1 MASGDDLNDMDFS
14 LDFDEPIAFEDSSS
28 PEKKSGFSGN
38 ISDVNLL
45 EIVQFLSLTHKS
57 KALEIYYNDKVG
69 QLYIENGQIVH
80 AVSGNESGEEVAY
93 ECLSC
98 EGGSFKEIEW
108 STPEVR
114 TIECPTGQIL
124 IEAVRRMDENQE
136 SRDKG
141 VDLDLPV
148 PEKKESSWE
157 KEMLAEVGKVNGI
170 SEAIIVPNG
179 ETQKMVAL
187 SRQTESATKQMH
199 RLVHSF
205 LILSKNIAA
214 ISQFEGL
221 QNIAIQSVEGM
232 HGIIFSFNRGVLCA
246 SINNGAQFER
256 IKTNLEKILNNYGK
270 Y

>member
-1 MASGDDLNDMDFS
+1 MTSDDLNEMEFS
-14 LDFDEPIAFEDSSS
+14 LDFDEPIAFEDGSLA
-28 PEKKSGFSGN
+28 EKKSGFSGN

-80 AVSGNESGEEVAY
+80 AVSGKESGEEVAY

-108 STPEVR
+108 RAPEIR
-114 TIECPTGQIL
+114 TIECATGQIL
-124 IEAVRRMDENQE
+124 IEAVRRLDENKENQ
-136 SRDKG
+136 DKRS
-141 VDLDLPV
+141 DPDLPV
-148 PEKKESSWE
+148 HEKKELSWE
-157 KEMLAEVGKVNGI
+157 KDLLAEVGKVNGI
-170 SEAIIVPNG
+170 SEAIIVPEG

-187 SRQTESATKQMH
+187 SRQTESATKEMH

-205 LILSKNIAA
+205 LNFSKNIAA

-221 QNIAIQSVEGM
+221 QNIAIQSAKGL
-232 HGIIFSFNRGVLCA
+232 HGIIFSFSRGVLCA
-246 SINNGAQFER
+246 SINNDAQFER
-256 IKTNLEKILNNYGK
+256 IKINLEKILNKYGK